1 MAIWIMHGVVAQ
13 ADFLSFTHRHL
24 FDTDRFQ
31 RFLKQRSPKF
41 VDLDLAVAGDGD
53 ALTID
58 DSTSAAADAAEL
70 CRATGHAVTL
80 FVNARNIAQQQA
92 YWFALL
98 NVLVDCCA
106 CDSILLNGG
115 SFPLHN
121 LSTRQRFRKAA
132 KRATLS
138 LDNEEAREAF
148 ILRLARSVNVHSLPV
163 PGHLATISLDRLR
176 RLQAIGIRIEN
187 HGWTHGNVAAMSR
200 QEVIED
206 IRKGADWL
214 REEAEVVASHYAV
227 PFGTAM
233 PPDTLPTS
241 LYGLWHLADENLPV
255 GRLDA
260 RLVNRAT
267 LSDDALL
274 GESPKAIGNLR

>member
-1 MAIWIMHGVVAQ
+1 MAIWIIHGIVAR
-13 ADFLSFTHRHL
+13 ADPLSFTHRNL
-24 FDTDRFQ
+24 FAADRFQ
-31 RFLKQRSPKF
+31 RFLERRSHKF
-41 VDLDLAVAGDGD
+41 VDLDQAVAERGD

-70 CRATGHAVTL
+70 CRATGHAVTV
-80 FVNARNIAQQQA
+80 FVNARNIARQQT

-98 NVLVDCCA
+98 NALVDGCP
-106 CDSILLNGG
+106 CDSILLEGE

-121 LSTRQRFRKAA
+121 LSARQRFRKAA
-132 KRATLS
+132 KRVALS

-148 ILRLARSVNVHSLPV
+148 ILELAQSVNVV
-163 PGHLATISLDRLR
+163 PLAVPRHLTTISLDRLR
-176 RLQAIGIRIEN
+176 ELQAAGIRIEN

-200 QEVIED
+200 QELIED

-214 REEAEVVASHYAV
+214 REAASVVASHYAV
-227 PFGTAM
+227 PFGMAI
-233 PPDTLPTS
+233 PPGTLPVS
-241 LYGLWHLADENLPV
+241 LYELWHLADESLPA

-267 LSDDALL
+267 LSEDALL
-274 GESPKAIGNLR
+274 